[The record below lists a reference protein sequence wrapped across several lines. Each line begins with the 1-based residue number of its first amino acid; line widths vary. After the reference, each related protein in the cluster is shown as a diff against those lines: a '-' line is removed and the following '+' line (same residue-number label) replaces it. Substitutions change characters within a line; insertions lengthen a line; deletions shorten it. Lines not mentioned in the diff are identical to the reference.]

1 MAVPIPVPT
10 ERKGSDPKARRNFE
24 AELKAKAALSEKYKA
39 LWSAL
44 NAFIHRNGGWL
55 VSLPYERCLRLE
67 ARQDSELPDK
77 LYDLGYDLKL
87 TGSNTRIEG
96 GCFLP
101 VSVYQFQIPLGK

>member
-67 ARQDSELPDK
+67 TRQNS
-77 LYDLGYDLKL
+77 KL